1 MSFRAVRQSKFRH
14 VFGKAEKKDNCY
26 DGIKVSRNAWDSPF
40 CSINTKFLAVVLE
53 AQGGGAFMVLPLTK
67 TGRVDLNEP
76 KICGHTSAVL
86 DVMFCPYNENLV
98 ASSSEDCMAMI
109 WEIPDG
115 GLTANLSDPLVTLM
129 AHQRRVG
136 IVNWHPLAENVIL
149 TAGFDYLVC
158 IWDIAAPDAPIVKIE
173 CHTDTIYSTAWNLN
187 GSLLATT
194 SKDKQLRIINP
205 QTGAVKQEGHSHD
218 GTKASRV
225 VFIGDNDMLLTT
237 GFSKMSERQYGVWKP
252 DDLSKPAKLEMIDTG
267 SGVLFAHYDP
277 DTRMI
282 YVAGKGDGN
291 IRYYEVTDEAP
302 YVHYLSQYQ
311 CNQPQR
317 GVAFMPK
324 TGCNVNICE
333 VAKAVKLH
341 PKGFAEIVG
350 FTVPRKS
357 TLFQDDLFPETREP
371 VSTGNVA
378 DFKAGKTF
386 VEKKISLKG
395 GYTAASRKAAVAG
408 AGMAPKPTH
417 TAADDGVPKGEPALT
432 KAFHAHET
440 EIKDLK
446 KHIATLEIKLRA
458 AMNALDSK

>member
-1 MSFRAVRQSKFRH
+1 
-14 VFGKAEKKDNCY
+14 
-26 DGIKVSRNAWDSPF
+26 
-40 CSINTKFLAVVLE
+40 
-53 AQGGGAFMVLPLTK
+53 
-67 TGRVDLNEP
+67 
-76 KICGHTSAVL
+76 
-86 DVMFCPYNENLV
+86 
-98 ASSSEDCMAMI
+98 MI

-158 IWDIAAPDAPIVKIE
+158 IWDIGAPDTPIIKIE

-187 GSLLATT
+187 GTCVFRACLTVLTTGPTDPKAAACPLPGEGGDWIYAASTWKARGRGLSCFESLRSSQSFTRSRLALTALVIRLLAGSLLATT

-225 VFIGDNDMLLTT
+225 VFIGDNDMLFTT
-237 GFSKMSERQYGVWKP
+237 GFSKMSERQYGVWKA

-282 YVAGKGDGN
+282 YVSGKGDGN